1 MKLLMILVDSNHQ
14 KDVEQILEAHQAS
27 GYTEVPNVLGK
38 GESGRKE
45 GTRAFPGSSNLYF
58 TAVDGDICETLC
70 ADLKALHD
78 RAGPAEGLKAFI
90 LDAELVV

>member
-14 KDVEQILEAHQAS
+14 EDVEKILEAHRVP

-38 GESGRKE
+38 GESGRKL
-45 GTRAFPGSSNLYF
+45 GSRAFPGSSNMYL
-58 TAVDGDICETLC
+58 TALDGGTCETLC
-70 ADLKALHD
+70 ADLKALD
-78 RAGPAEGLKAFI
+78 ERAGPEEGLKAFI

>member
-14 KDVEQILEAHQAS
+14 EDVEKILEAHQLP

-38 GESGRKE
+38 GESGRKF
-45 GTRAFPGSSNLYF
+45 GNRAFPGSSNMYF
-58 TAVDGDICETLC
+58 AAVDGDICQTLC
-70 ADLKALHD
+70 AELRDLD
-78 RAGPAEGLKAFI
+78 ERAGPEEGLKAFI

>member
-14 KDVEQILEAHQAS
+14 KDVEKILEAHGTP

-38 GESGRKE
+38 GDSGRKL
-45 GTRAFPGSSNLYF
+45 GNRAFPGSSNLYF
-58 TAVDGDICETLC
+58 VAVDGTICQTLC
-70 ADLKALHD
+70 ADLKALHEN
-78 RAGPAEGLKAFI
+78 AGPEEGLKAFI